1 MDIGVLPMI
10 SSSIPNK
17 IFDYIAA
24 YLPILVLGNSDS
36 ALFVKDQSIGWNVGY
51 NSDEISIFFD
61 NFCIEDLAERKK
73 RISKIRDLYD
83 RDYLFQQVKQ
93 LIES

>member
-51 NSDEISIFFD
+51 K
-61 NFCIEDLAERKK
+61 LR
-73 RISKIRDLYD
+73 
-83 RDYLFQQVKQ
+83 
-93 LIES
+93 